1 MYKKI
6 VFAVIFAL
14 TFMSNQMLYSQSFND
29 FSNVNFSELNE
40 SEIDLLLRRATAQ
53 GYTQFDLLKMARAQG
68 FTQADVENLD
78 KRFKSAQTIA
88 RIAESA
94 TTPLEE
100 TRLRKQWLQNIEV
113 FREID
118 SDVFG
123 YNVFRG
129 TSFLSFQSNLNL
141 PTPDDYI
148 VGAGDKLFID
158 IYGQSEAYYQ
168 AEISPEGY
176 AILENIGPVNINGL
190 TIKNARTRLIQRL
203 KKVYKGIGQNKT
215 FINLSVGI
223 PRAIRINITGEVQL
237 PGTYNFSAFNTM
249 YNALY
254 VAGGITENATL
265 RDIKLYRNNKLV
277 SSVDV
282 YKFLTNGD
290 GSSNIRLENN
300 DLIVVSPY
308 KERVEIKGAVK
319 IPGRFEM
326 KEGESLSD
334 LLFYSG
340 GFKENAYRKSIK
352 VTRIFNNNLKIVDID
367 SDQFDFFN
375 PKAGDKFEIDSV
387 VQKYKDRIILK
398 GSVYRPGIYSLSSV
412 NNIKDLLQKA
422 EGIKPDTYM
431 KKAYLNRTNSDLT
444 TTIIE
449 FDVYNQL
456 NNIDEEINLKE
467 EDVITIFS
475 KNDLREDQYLEI
487 SGEVNTPGIFP
498 YSENLSLNDLI
509 ILAGGL
515 RKNAT
520 LQNIEISRLKA
531 TGNNDFDK
539 NAELINIDLNNL
551 EEESIKLKPFDNI
564 IVRKDPSI
572 EQMTYAYIEGEV
584 KFPGKYLISSKKE
597 RISDI
602 LKRAGG
608 LKEFAYQKG
617 ATIIRKTEFVD
628 DKNDIEKQI
637 DDLNKLKIKLSGN
650 IKLLSESEK
659 LLLSR
664 IEQDI
669 LKLNIENSSNQTIS
683 SSVKEERITEI
694 IKRNAMSEDIPFA
707 KSESIGINLEDI
719 IKSPGK
725 KSDLLVEE
733 GDIIVIPKKLETV
746 RLRGELLYPTTV
758 RHITARGLKYYIN
771 SAGGFDLKAK
781 RSGTY
786 VVYANGD
793 VARTKKFLF
802 FNFYPKAEPGCEV
815 IVPKKPIKNPL
826 AASQILNFTTGL
838 AALIIAINQIK

>member
-1 MYKKI
+1 MLKKLTF
-6 VFAVIFAL
+6 VFTLIL
-14 TFMSNQMLYSQSFND
+14 TFMSNQLIFSQD
-29 FSNVNFSELNE
+29 FSDISSLNLRELTDPQ
-40 SEIDLLLRRATAQ
+40 IDLLLRRAGAQ
-53 GYTQFDLLKMARAQG
+53 GYNEFDILKIAQLQG
-68 FTQADVENLD
+68 FTLEEIEKLD
-78 KRFKSAQTIA
+78 KRFKSAKNIN
-88 RIAESA
+88 RIAETA

-100 TRLRKQWLQNIEV
+100 TRLRKQWLQDIEV

-118 SDVFG
+118 SDIYG

-141 PTPDDYI
+141 PTPPDYI
-148 VGAGDKLFID
+148 LGPGDKLFID
-158 IYGQSEAYYQ
+158 IFGESEAYYQ
-168 AEISPEGY
+168 VEISPEGN
-176 AILENIGPVNINGL
+176 ALLENIGPVNINGL
-190 TIKNARTRLIQRL
+190 NLDQAKTRLKNRL
-203 KKVYKGIGQNKT
+203 KKVYNGISSGKT
-215 FINLSVGI
+215 SINISVGI
-223 PRAIRINITGEVQL
+223 PRAIRINIAGEVQL
-237 PGTYNFSAFNTM
+237 PGTYNFSAFNTL

-254 VAGGITENATL
+254 VAGGITENASL
-265 RDIKLYRNNKLV
+265 RDIRLYRNNKLI
-277 SSVDV
+277 STVDV
-282 YKFLTNGD
+282 YSFLKSGDMTN
-290 GSSNIRLENN
+290 NVRLENN
-300 DLIVVSPY
+300 DLILVGTY
-308 KERVEIKGAVK
+308 KNRVTIKGNV
-319 IPGRFEM
+319 ITPGRFES
-326 KEGESLSD
+326 KEGESLKNLID
-334 LLFYSG
+334 YAG
-340 GFKENAYRKSIK
+340 GFKENAYKKSVKI
-352 VTRIFNNNLKIVDID
+352 TRIFNDKLKIVDV
-367 SDQFDFFN
+367 SFDQFEFFTPVN
-375 PKAGDKFEIDSV
+375 GDVIEVDQIV
-387 VQKYKDRIILK
+387 MKYENRLLIK
-398 GSVYRPGIYSLSSV
+398 GSVYKPGVFSFQDGMTV
-412 NNIKDLLQKA
+412 KDLINKA
-422 EGIKPDTYM
+422 EGLKPDTYLE
-431 KKAYLNRTNSDLT
+431 KAYITRTKSDYST
-444 TTIIE
+444 TTIPFNLTSQINGSE
-449 FDVYNQL
+449 KPIALQQDDVVL
-456 NNIDEEINLKE
+456 ISSI
-467 EDVITIFS
+467 
-475 KNDLREDQYLEI
+475 NDLREDQYLEI
-487 SGEVNTPGIFP
+487 SGEVNMPGIFP
-498 YSENLSLNDLI
+498 YSSNLSLNDLV

-515 RKNAT
+515 RNNAT
-520 LQNIEISRLKA
+520 LKNIEISRLKSS
-531 TGNNDFDK
+531 GNNDFDK

-551 EEESIKLKPFDNI
+551 NDESIKLKPFDNV

-597 RISDI
+597 RISDL

-617 ATIIRKTEFVD
+617 ATIIRKTEFVN

-637 DDLNKLKIKLSGN
+637 DDLNKLKIKLSEN

-659 LLLSR
+659 LLLNR

-669 LKLNIENSSNQTIS
+669 LKLNIENSSNQTFS

-694 IKRNAMSEDIPFA
+694 VKRNAMSEDIPFA

-815 IVPKKPIKNPL
+815 IVPKKPVKNPL

-838 AALIIAINQIK
+838 AALLLAINQIK

>member
-1 MYKKI
+1 
-6 VFAVIFAL
+6 
-14 TFMSNQMLYSQSFND
+14 MSNQLIFSQD
-29 FSNVNFSELNE
+29 FSDISSLNLRELTDPQ
-40 SEIDLLLRRATAQ
+40 IDLLLRRAGAQ
-53 GYTQFDLLKMARAQG
+53 GYNEFDILKIAQLQG
-68 FTQADVENLD
+68 FTLEEIEKLD
-78 KRFKSAQTIA
+78 KRFKSAKNIN
-88 RIAESA
+88 RIAETA

-100 TRLRKQWLQNIEV
+100 TRLRKQWLQDIEV

-118 SDVFG
+118 SDIYG

-141 PTPDDYI
+141 PTPPDYI
-148 VGAGDKLFID
+148 LGPGDKLFID
-158 IYGQSEAYYQ
+158 IFGESEAYYQ
-168 AEISPEGY
+168 VEISPEGN
-176 AILENIGPVNINGL
+176 ALLENIGPVNINGL
-190 TIKNARTRLIQRL
+190 NLDQAKTRLKNRL
-203 KKVYKGIGQNKT
+203 KKVYNGISSGKT
-215 FINLSVGI
+215 SINISVGI
-223 PRAIRINITGEVQL
+223 PRAIRINIAGEVQL
-237 PGTYNFSAFNTM
+237 PGTYNFSAFNTL

-254 VAGGITENATL
+254 VAGGITENASL
-265 RDIKLYRNNKLV
+265 RDIRLYRNNKLI
-277 SSVDV
+277 STVDV
-282 YKFLTNGD
+282 YSFLKSGDMTN
-290 GSSNIRLENN
+290 NVRLENN
-300 DLIVVSPY
+300 DLILVGTY
-308 KERVEIKGAVK
+308 KNRVTIKGNV
-319 IPGRFEM
+319 ITPGRFES
-326 KEGESLSD
+326 KEGESLKNLID
-334 LLFYSG
+334 YAG
-340 GFKENAYRKSIK
+340 GFKENAYKKSVKI
-352 VTRIFNNNLKIVDID
+352 TRIFNDKLKIVDV
-367 SDQFDFFN
+367 SFDQFEFFTPVN
-375 PKAGDKFEIDSV
+375 GDVIEVDQIV
-387 VQKYKDRIILK
+387 MKYENRLLIK
-398 GSVYRPGIYSLSSV
+398 GSVYKPGVFSFQDGMTV
-412 NNIKDLLQKA
+412 KDLINKA
-422 EGIKPDTYM
+422 EGLKPDTYLE
-431 KKAYLNRTNSDLT
+431 KAYITRTKSDYST
-444 TTIIE
+444 TTIPFNLTSQINGSE
-449 FDVYNQL
+449 KPIALQQDDVVL
-456 NNIDEEINLKE
+456 ISSI
-467 EDVITIFS
+467 
-475 KNDLREDQYLEI
+475 NDLREDQYLEI
-487 SGEVNTPGIFP
+487 SGEVNMPGIFP
-498 YSENLSLNDLI
+498 YSSNLSLNDLV

-515 RKNAT
+515 RNNAT
-520 LQNIEISRLKA
+520 LKNIEISRLKSS
-531 TGNNDFDK
+531 GNNDFDK

-551 EEESIKLKPFDNI
+551 NDESIKLKPFDNV

-597 RISDI
+597 RISDL

-617 ATIIRKTEFVD
+617 ATIIRKTEFVN

-637 DDLNKLKIKLSGN
+637 DDLNKLKIKLSEN

-659 LLLSR
+659 LLLNR

-669 LKLNIENSSNQTIS
+669 LKLNIENSSNQTFS

-694 IKRNAMSEDIPFA
+694 VKRNAMSEDIPFA

-815 IVPKKPIKNPL
+815 IVPKKPVKNPL

-838 AALIIAINQIK
+838 AALLLAINQIK